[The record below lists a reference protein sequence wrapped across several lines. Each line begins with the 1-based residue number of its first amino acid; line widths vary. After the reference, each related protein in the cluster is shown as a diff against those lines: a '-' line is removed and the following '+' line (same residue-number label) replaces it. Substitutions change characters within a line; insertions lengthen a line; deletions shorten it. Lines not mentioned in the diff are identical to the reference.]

1 VEVYVTTPYEDGD
14 PQSPLCVLGQAPG
27 QYEMKRGAP
36 LVGPAGEVFRECL
49 GLAGINR
56 RNIYIVNVWETQ
68 VWTDQKT
75 GAILGTRGGDE
86 LWNKK
91 GFTAYGLE
99 LASPTLERLR
109 NSGANCILALG
120 QQALELCT
128 GKSDKIMKWR
138 GSPLEGLP
146 RIGGKKL
153 IPTAH
158 PAATIHGV
166 YLWRYLIISD
176 MIKAK
181 AESMTSTLELPRR
194 DIIIRPT
201 LAQALNF
208 IRSCQSVERVATDLE
223 VVNHQISC
231 FSLCT
236 RPDEGMTIPFTDESG
251 AYWDEDDEVLI
262 WQEYAKL
269 MHDPKV
275 MKINQNIVGFDA
287 VFMMLQNHIRVR
299 GEIGDPMIAMSL
311 LYPEFLKGIDFQASM
326 HTREPYW
333 KDEGKMWKNE
343 GGDFPQFWRY
353 CGKDSCV
360 AMELWDIHASELT
373 RRGMWQTYRDTVAL
387 MDPLI
392 YMTLAGLAVDHTRL
406 EETKAD
412 IEQKILAAEAKLSE
426 VADYPFNANS
436 PSQVA
441 KYFYEHKGLPPYIGA
456 SGGPTTDDKALSRIL
471 RKTNWPEAKLVQ
483 DIRNLK
489 KLKGT
494 YLDVQMDPD
503 ARIRCSWNPRGTWT
517 GRLSSSQ
524 TILGTGMNLQNLDP
538 RFKGF
543 IVSDAT

>member
-1 VEVYVTTPYEDGD
+1 MTTPYEDGD
-14 PQSPLCVLGQAPG
+14 PQSKLCVLGQAPG
-27 QYEMKRGAP
+27 ADEMRKHAP
-36 LVGPAGEVFRECL
+36 LVGPAGDVFRDCL

-56 RNIYIVNVWETQ
+56 RNIYITNVWERP
-68 VWTDQKT
+68 VWTNEKN
-75 GAILGTRGGDE
+75 GHILETRGGDE
-86 LWNKK
+86 LWTKK
-91 GFTAYGLE
+91 GFTEYGLE

-181 AESMTSTLELPRR
+181 EQSTCLELVLPRR
-194 DIIIRPT
+194 DILIRPT
-201 LAQALNF
+201 LSDALYHLRMAQ
-208 IRSCQSVERVATDLE
+208 RMPRVATDLE

-231 FSLCT
+231 FSLCMN
-236 RPDEGMTIPFTDESG
+236 PNQGMTIPLTDEDG
-251 AYWDEDDEVLI
+251 AYWSEDDEILI

-269 MHDPKV
+269 MGDPNI
-275 MKINQNIVGFDA
+275 MKINQNMTGFDA
-287 VFMMLQNHIRVR
+287 VFMLLQNYIRVR

-311 LYPEFLKGIDFQASM
+311 LYPEFRMGIDFQASM
-326 HTREPYW
+326 YTNEPYW

-360 AMELWDIHASELT
+360 AMELWDIHAAELT
-373 RRGMWQTYRDTVAL
+373 RRDMWQTYHDTVAL

-392 YMTLAGLAVDHTRL
+392 YMTLAGLAVDRENL
-406 EETKAD
+406 ETTKRD
-412 IEQKILAAEAKLSE
+412 IEKKIDAAETSLAE
-426 VADYPFNANS
+426 VADYPFNPNS
-436 PSQVA
+436 PAQVA
-441 KYFYEHKGLPPYIGA
+441 KYFYGHKGLPPYIGA
-456 SGGPTTDDKALSRIL
+456 SGGVTTDDKALSRIA
-471 RKTNWPEAKLVQ
+471 RKTNWPEVKLVQ
-483 DIRNLK
+483 EIRNLK

-494 YLDVQMDPD
+494 YLDVTTD
-503 ARIRCSWNPRGTWT
+503 ADGRIRCSWNLRGTWT

-543 IVSDAT
+543 IVSDAA